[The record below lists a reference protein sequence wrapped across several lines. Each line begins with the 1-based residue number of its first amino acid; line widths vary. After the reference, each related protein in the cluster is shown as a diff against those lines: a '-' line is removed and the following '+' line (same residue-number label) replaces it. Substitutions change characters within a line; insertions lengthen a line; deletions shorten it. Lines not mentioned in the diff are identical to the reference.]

1 MGDEGNWIAS
11 ILIMVI
17 CGRLCGKIVVRSS
30 SGGGGGSIKLRS
42 LLPNKCKRK

>member
-30 SGGGGGSIKLRS
+30 SSGGGSIKLRS